1 MINKTITIT
10 KILVSLTFLLSFS
23 TNLCAQYTN
32 FRLIEPREGDEPQP
46 RAIIWTK
53 DKHEALI
60 HYNDE
65 QIVAVDDVRLD
76 KEWKIKEIKRESIIF
91 GRTSQKRYIEYY
103 IDPSKRPNK
112 RYSSCSFFS
121 LPISLFEALQLITDA
136 FNYNVVMHNLC
147 GGSVS
152 IQRNEEGFHALLND
166 IIPAGNFARVVNG
179 TLFVIPLNAP
189 NEKTKDIIERRKAFN
204 HKALAIRFPGLEKK
218 GTVFSKGYDIQYILR
233 VISLGGEV
241 PISFPNDLHFAVYAN
256 FKKVPFSKILSDIVY
271 TNQCIIVERETG
283 LEIIPWQVNQY
294 NAYSSP
300 VTAYEPLN
308 LPPLKKKL
316 ITADPVYYDEK
327 SGSGPYPPPL
337 INDPSIYPAPV
348 VRSMGYFSDEN
359 GHPIIIQPYPASNAN
374 FRNYP
379 GDSE

>member
-1 MINKTITIT
+1 MINKTYII
-10 KILVSLTFLLSFS
+10 KKFIFSLFLTLIISSNLS
-23 TNLCAQYTN
+23 AQYTN

-46 RAIIWTK
+46 RAIVWSK

-103 IDPSKRPNK
+103 VYPSKRPNK

-121 LPISLFEALQLITDA
+121 LPISLFEALHLLTDA
-136 FNYNVVMHNLC
+136 FNYDVVMHNLC
-147 GGSVS
+147 GGSVT
-152 IQRNEEGFHALLND
+152 IQRNEESFHSLLND
-166 IIPAGNFARVVNG
+166 IIPAGNFARVENG
-179 TLFVIPLNAP
+179 TLYVIPLNAP
-189 NEKTKDIIERRKAFN
+189 NEKSKDIMERRRAFN
-204 HKALAIRFPGLEKK
+204 HKALAIRFPGLDKK

-233 VISLGGEV
+233 VIALGGQV
-241 PISFPNDLHFAVYAN
+241 PISFPKDLHFTVYAN

-271 TNQCIIVERETG
+271 ANQCIIVEREAG
-283 LEIIPWQVNQY
+283 LEIIPWQLNQY
-294 NAYSSP
+294 NAYNSSINP
-300 VTAYEPLN
+300 NEPLC
-308 LPPLKKKL
+308 LPPLNQ
-316 ITADPVYYDEK
+316 IFVTADPNRIDEK

-337 INDPSIYPAPV
+337 IGNPNFAPAPTL
-348 VRSMGYFSDEN
+348 RSMGYFSDEG
-359 GHPIIIQPYPASNAN
+359 GHPIVIQPYPASSLG
-374 FRNYP
+374 FGEHP